1 MNFDFNE
8 EQYSFR
14 DSLRGF
20 LADHVD
26 PAARL
31 SAPLDD
37 SRRLW
42 AGLAELGIFGIL
54 VPERYGGLGLAFVD
68 VSLVLEELGRHL
80 AAPAIIDTLVA
91 TDAIV
96 RFGSP
101 ELKQKWLPRIARGE
115 ARIALAVH
123 EAAGGYGLGD
133 IRTVLTGPGDR
144 PSLRGEK
151 ILVADAESA
160 DFLLILGGVEEGAK
174 PQLILV
180 DRKRAGVELRKQST
194 LDLSADYY
202 DIVLRNVPLE
212 DEDLLRAGADATRG
226 AGRVLDASAL
236 AAATLMTG
244 IAGCVLEKAVEY
256 VKQRVQFG
264 RPVGSFQSIK
274 HRCAD
279 MAVQV
284 DSSRSAVYFAAW
296 ALANEA
302 PGCARAVSI
311 AKSYCGDMSRFVCN
325 EGIQLHG
332 GMGFTW
338 ALGLHL
344 YLRRAKMLEY
354 SFGDSTYHRE
364 RLLEQTLAER
374 SDP

>member
-26 PAARL
+26 LAARAA
-31 SAPLDD
+31 APVGD

-42 AGLAELGIFGIL
+42 EGLAELGVFGIL
-54 VPERYGGLGLAFVD
+54 VPERYDGLGLTFVD

-80 AAPAIIDTLVA
+80 ATPAIIDTIVA
-91 TDAIV
+91 TDTIV
-96 RFGSP
+96 RFGSAA
-101 ELKQKWLPRIARGE
+101 LKDKLLPRIAKGQ

-123 EAAGGYGLGD
+123 EATGGYGLRDVRTACTRRGGRYSLQGD
-133 IRTVLTGPGDR
+133 
-144 PSLRGEK
+144 K
-151 ILVADAESA
+151 ILVADAASA
-160 DFLLILGGVEEGAK
+160 DFLLILGGAEEGGT

-180 DRKRAGVELRKQST
+180 DRERAGVELRRQST
-194 LDLSADYY
+194 LDLTADYY
-202 DIVLRNVPLE
+202 DIAFRNVPLE
-212 DEDLLRAGADATRG
+212 DENLMRADADATL
-226 AGRVLDASAL
+226 AGKRLLDASAL
-236 AAATLMTG
+236 AAATVMTG
-244 IAGCVLEKAVEY
+244 IAGSVLEKAVEY

-264 RPVGSFQSIK
+264 RPIGSFQAIK

-279 MAVQV
+279 MAVAV
-284 DSSRSAVYFAAW
+284 NSSRSAVYFAAW

-302 PGCARAVSI
+302 AGCARAVSI
-311 AKSYCGDMSRFVCN
+311 AKSYSGDMSRFVCN

-364 RLLEQTLAER
+364 RLLEETLAER
-374 SDP
+374 SRH